1 MSIMQLMKNHYTLHR
16 SFGYLIVGF
25 LYIYLVRRAGD
36 LDRRITLDEL
46 LCTNETVYTIVQG
59 RFLSTGRVVMAE
71 VGRIW
76 D

>member
-1 MSIMQLMKNHYTLHR
+1 MTIIQLTKNHYTLHR
-16 SFGYLIVGF
+16 SFGYRVVGF

-36 LDRRITLDEL
+36 LDRRVILDEL
-46 LCTNETVYTIVQG
+46 LCTSETVYTIVQG

-76 D
+76 G